1 MFDFLDRLREKPEEY
16 RRMVALAIVGVVGG
30 GIFIVW
36 ISATL
41 SRIPDAGQEFAGV
54 SEELGQ
60 DIKKEKIKFE
70 DNFAALK
77 GFTSSLRDILTT
89 TVENVQSLQSPIE
102 YQAGE

>member
-16 RRMVALAIVGVVGG
+16 RRMVAIAVVGIVGG

-41 SRIPDAGQEFAGV
+41 SRIPEASQEFAGA
-54 SEELGQ
+54 SEEFTE
-60 DIKKEKIKFE
+60 DIKEKVKFE
-70 DNFAALK
+70 DNFAAIK
-77 GFTSSLRDILTT
+77 GFSSGLRDILESA
-89 TVENVQSLQSPIE
+89 VEGVQNLQDPIE